1 MLLRVMSMI
10 YSIQP
15 DFCPQM
21 VKLQHEHAQG
31 LGTASTV
38 SIAHT
43 FEPKFHQVAC
53 AWGTPL
59 DRHSMAPLQT
69 VFWSSEQS

>member
-1 MLLRVMSMI
+1 MSMI
-10 YSIQP
+10 YNIQP
-15 DFCPQM
+15 GSCPQT

-31 LGTASTV
+31 LVLASTV

-53 AWGTPL
+53 VWGTPL
-59 DRHSMAPLQT
+59 DRHSMAPLQMA
-69 VFWSSEQS
+69 VWSSVQS